1 MKTSLHL
8 SLAGGALAVTALAF
22 ALPSSAH
29 HSFSTEFDS
38 SKPLVL
44 EGTVTKARLVNP
56 HSWIYVDVKNSDGSV
71 TNWGLEFSTPLA
83 LKQRGIERDDVA
95 FGTKLRLA
103 GFHAK
108 NGGPFGYA
116 AVVAFPDGRKVTTGG
131 APDAPTPALR

>member
-1 MKTSLHL
+1 MKKILNL
-8 SLAGGALAVTALAF
+8 SIAGAALAAAALCTV
-22 ALPSSAH
+22 PSAAH

-38 SKPLVL
+38 AKPLVL
-44 EGTVTKARLVNP
+44 EGTVTRARLVNP

-83 LKQRGIERDDVA
+83 LKQHGISRNDVA

-103 GFHAK
+103 GFRAK

-116 AVVAFPDGRKVTTGG
+116 AAVVFPDGRQVKTGG
-131 APDAPTPALR
+131 APDEPTPALH

>member
-1 MKTSLHL
+1 MKKTLQL
-8 SLAGGALAVTALAF
+8 SLAGAAVATVAF
-22 ALPSSAH
+22 ATVPSAAH

-44 EGTVTKARLVNP
+44 EGTVTRARLVNP
-56 HSWIYVDVKNSDGSV
+56 HSWIYVDVTNRDGSV

-83 LKQRGIERDDVA
+83 LRHHGISREDVK

-103 GFHAK
+103 GFRAK

-116 AVVAFPDGRKVTTGG
+116 AAVVFPDGRQVNTGG